1 MTTLEGIF
9 ERAPVERI
17 TDEARQVNV
26 GRALA
31 ALVAVVLMF
40 IGRTAGWMVTAVV
53 WTFVAV
59 RVGYRDVRPRPPTVS
74 PPASRPGR

>member
-9 ERAPVERI
+9 ARAPVEKV

-31 ALVAVVLMF
+31 AAVALVLLFV
-40 IGRTAGWMVTAVV
+40 GRLAGWFVTAVV

-59 RVGYRDVRPRPPTVS
+59 RVGYREVRPRPEPAGA
-74 PPASRPGR
+74 PPRRAGR